1 MENCQFAEI
10 ECTNEKCREKVL
22 RYALEDHAKHCPYG
36 LIRCPHCEQ
45 DILLKDE
52 EAHQGECMK
61 LLVECPNHCQEGF
74 TILREELSD
83 HLTHCQKRMLA
94 CTVSGC
100 ETKVLK
106 AELEDHMA
114 SSVQSHI
121 TNISDNVTGL
131 QRSVA
136 RCQSSIVEQTNEIW
150 QCLKSCQVETETV
163 SQRLTECEDKL
174 SEAVAQQK
182 VMQQKT
188 LEACYQSVDNLQK
201 EIQAVVSRMEQY
213 MKMSTDKAIKMEE
226 MVSLQ
231 AVQIQR
237 LEERQAKNQGSI
249 SSSES
254 VREMFTAQDRVLAT
268 HDIKLAEHS
277 LRLDMM
283 DCKNTDGVLLWKI
296 TEVRRRRREAV
307 SGKTPSIYSQPF
319 YTSQCGYKMCARMY
333 LNGDGMGRGTHL
345 SLFFVVMRGEY
356 DSLLPWPFSH
366 KVTLILI
373 DQVGQRHISDTFRP
387 DPQSS
392 SFVRPK
398 NEMNVASGCPLF
410 VSLMTLDSGGY
421 VKDDA
426 MFIKMVIDTTNVHKP
441 DMR

>member
-1 MENCQFAEI
+1 
-10 ECTNEKCREKVL
+10 
-22 RYALEDHAKHCPYG
+22 
-36 LIRCPHCEQ
+36 
-45 DILLKDE
+45 
-52 EAHQGECMK
+52 
-61 LLVECPNHCQEGF
+61 
-74 TILREELSD
+74 
-83 HLTHCQKRMLA
+83 
-94 CTVSGC
+94 
-100 ETKVLK
+100 
-106 AELEDHMA
+106 
-114 SSVQSHI
+114 
-121 TNISDNVTGL
+121 
-131 QRSVA
+131 
-136 RCQSSIVEQTNEIW
+136 
-150 QCLKSCQVETETV
+150 
-163 SQRLTECEDKL
+163 L